1 VFRGNRLTRVFR
13 PLRDSR
19 FLVPPLLTIVSLAAK
34 SRLSRSSTL
43 GTHTR
48 SIQAHV
54 PAAQS
59 SPPRPLG
66 PCIADRKNRFSKGLA
81 HGTQPLA
88 MGFDAAA
95 PCSDNPPGCAGFAVE
110 EKRNL
115 VGTISRRGPADI
127 VVKTKITDSGPAQA
141 SVAERPV
148 ALPPVN

>member
-1 VFRGNRLTRVFR
+1 MRIIRHDQAVRHSGLEVFEDAVSPPSGTRF
-13 PLRDSR
+13 

-48 SIQAHV
+48 SIQAHL

-88 MGFDAAA
+88 RGSKQH
-95 PCSDNPPGCAGFAVE
+95 PYSDNPPACDGFTVE
-110 EKRNL
+110 EKRAQS
-115 VGTISRRGPADI
+115 VRFPAE
-127 VVKTKITDSGPAQA
+127 TLWT
-141 SVAERPV
+141 R
-148 ALPPVN
+148 LN